1 MLTLGVLLLSAFRVL
16 LPRRDSDES
25 RRDSDPPLSSNA
37 VFVRRRSSPTFRRVR
52 RLSDKACGSFD
63 VDDGSPQ
70 PRTLLDAASPSAGLL
85 VQSFPQRRESFLYR
99 SDHDVDASPKSASR
113 HSSQGSDTEELIVT
127 PFAQIL
133 ASLKVVRGNYVNI
146 TNVCPTNKQKKEC
159 ESPEN
164 SGSPPPKIPLTEEEK
179 ERLMEET
186 LDELDWCL
194 EQLETI
200 QAHRSVG
207 DMAFSKF
214 KKMLNRELSH
224 FSSESKSGSQ
234 ISDYICSTFLDK
246 KQEFDLD
253 TLKEEDE
260 ETEEISSI
268 APLPKSKG
276 RAGQAMSKISGIKK
290 TVCHSNSFSILPKYG
305 IETPREEELGGL
317 LEDVDRWGVDIFQI
331 AECSNN
337 HPLTAVAYKIFQD
350 RDLCKIFK
358 IPSKTLI
365 NFLLNLEDHYLSVP
379 YHNSSHAADVTQSV
393 HVLLLMPAL
402 ESVFTDLEVLAILFS
417 AAIHDVDHPGV
428 TNQYLINSSSEL
440 ALMYNDES
448 VLENH
453 SLAVAFKMLQDE
465 NCNIFANLN
474 KKQLLSLR
482 KMAID
487 MVLATDMSKHMNLLA
502 DLKTMVETKK
512 VAGSGMVL
520 LDNYTERIQ
529 VLQNMVHC
537 ADLSNPTKPLNIYRR
552 WVDLIMEE
560 FFQQGD
566 KERSQG
572 MDISP
577 MCDRH
582 TATIEKSQVG
592 FIDYIVHPL
601 WETWGDLVHPDA
613 QDILDTL
620 EENRDWYQ
628 NMIPLS
634 PSSSRQNVVEEEGGR
649 PINFQVML
657 EEPESEESEE
667 EP

>member
-1 MLTLGVLLLSAFRVL
+1 MAAKICYPRPPRPPAAG
-16 LPRRDSDES
+16 RRD
-25 RRDSDPPLSSNA
+25 RRHTLAN
-37 VFVRRRSSPTFRRVR
+37 VLRF
-52 RLSDKACGSFD
+52 
-63 VDDGSPQ
+63 DDGIP
-70 PRTLLDAASPSAGLL
+70 PATRTLLESPASGLL

-99 SDHDVDASPKSASR
+99 SDHDVDPKSR
-113 HSSQGSDTEELIVT
+113 HSSQETEELIVT

-133 ASLKVVRGNYVNI
+133 ASLKVVRNNYISI
-146 TNVCPTNKQKKEC
+146 TSAKNDSKKSP
-159 ESPEN
+159 ESPEKQ
-164 SGSPPPKIPLTEEEK
+164 PKPVLTEEEK
-179 ERLMEET
+179 ERLASET
-186 LDELDWCL
+186 LEELDWCL

-214 KKMLNRELSH
+214 KKMLNKELSH

-234 ISDYICSTFLDK
+234 ISDYICSTFLGKEINDK

-260 ETEEISSI
+260 EGTEEITF

-276 RAGQAMSKISGIKK
+276 RAGQAMSRISGIKK

-305 IETPREEELGGL
+305 VDTPMEEELGL
-317 LEDVDRWGVDIFQI
+317 ILEDTERWGLDIFKV
-331 AECSNN
+331 AEFSNS
-337 HPLTAVAYKIFQD
+337 HPLTAVSYKIF
-350 RDLCKIFK
+350 RNRELCKTFK

-365 NFLLNLEDHYLSVP
+365 NFLLNLEDHYLKVP

-393 HVLLLMPAL
+393 NVLLLMPAL

-453 SLAVAFKMLQDE
+453 SLAVAFKLLQDE
-465 NCNIFANLN
+465 ACNIFATLN

-512 VAGSGMVL
+512 VSGSGMVL

-537 ADLSNPTKPLNIYRR
+537 ADLSNPTKPLDVYKQ

-634 PSSSRQNVVEEEGGR
+634 PSSSRQNVTEE
-649 PINFQVML
+649 PIKFQITL
-657 EEPESEESEE
+657 EEPEES
-667 EP
+667 